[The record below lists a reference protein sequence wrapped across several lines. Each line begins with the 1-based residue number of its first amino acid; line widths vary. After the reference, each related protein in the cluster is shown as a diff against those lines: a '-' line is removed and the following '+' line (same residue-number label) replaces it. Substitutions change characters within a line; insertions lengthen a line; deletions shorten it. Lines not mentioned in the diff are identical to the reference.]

1 MAYGVLY
8 VTKPIRVYT
17 LPGCEHCEELKKK
30 LKELGVEFEERVF
43 DVEAQTEFI
52 MRNVFGNPP
61 ILEVGE
67 TAYAYEDLFDG
78 DEIFEDRVREVIRGA
93 EGRG

>member
-1 MAYGVLY
+1 MAHGVLY

-17 LPGCEHCEELKKK
+17 LPGCEHCEALKKK

-61 ILEVGE
+61 ILEVGD
-67 TAYAYEDLFDG
+67 TVYAYEDLFDG
-78 DEIFEDRVREVIRGA
+78 DEILEDRVREVIRGA

>member
-1 MAYGVLY
+1 VAKNV
-8 VTKPIRVYT
+8 RVYT
-17 LPGCEHCEELKKK
+17 LPGCEHCEVLKEK

-43 DVEAQTEFI
+43 DVEAQTDFI

-61 ILEVGE
+61 ILEVGDM
-67 TAYAYEDLFDG
+67 AYTYEDLFNG
-78 DEIFEDRVREVIRGA
+78 DDILEDRVREVIRGA

>member
-1 MAYGVLY
+1 MAKNV
-8 VTKPIRVYT
+8 RVYT
-17 LPGCEHCEELKKK
+17 LPGCEHCEVLKKK

-52 MRNVFGNPP
+52 MRNIFGNPP
-61 ILEVGE
+61 ILEVGD

-78 DEIFEDRVREVIRGA
+78 DDVVEDRIREVIKGA
-93 EGRG
+93 EGSG